1 MAQTAMIG
9 TSAGAPWRRRSWH
22 LWVLLAAMGLLGV
35 ATMMLAPIE
44 QLLPPGIDVP
54 RVALLVQP
62 AVLVVALAAVGWWAA
77 PRVGLDAPVLGGL
90 LEHGDW
96 AGPLRRAAWP
106 ALAGGVVC
114 GLCIAGFGAATSDLL
129 HGRAQSIEMP
139 LITRAIY
146 GGTLEEIV
154 FRWSL
159 LPVLAL
165 AAIKLRVPRPA
176 ALWIANGIAALLF
189 AAGHVPGI
197 MMAVSAA
204 PAWLPIAVMA
214 ANTTVGLVC
223 GWLFMRWGFEAAMI
237 AHALAHLLSAPLM
250 AGLFLL
256 APDA

>member
-1 MAQTAMIG
+1 MAQTAMSG
-9 TSAGAPWRRRSWH
+9 TTADAPGPRRAWH
-22 LWVLLAAMGLLGV
+22 LWVVLAAMGLLGL

-54 RVALLVQP
+54 RAALLAQP
-62 AVLVVALAAVGWWAA
+62 ALLVVALAALGWWAA

-114 GLCIAGFGAATSDLL
+114 GLCIAGFGAAASDLL
-129 HGRAQSIEMP
+129 QGRAQSIELP
-139 LITRAIY
+139 LITRMVY

-176 ALWIANGIAALLF
+176 ALWVANGIAALLF

-197 MMAVSAA
+197 MLAVSEA
-204 PAWLPIAVMA
+204 PTWLPAAVMA
-214 ANTTVGLVC
+214 ANTTIGLVC
-223 GWLFMRWGFEAAMI
+223 GWLFMRRGFEAAMI
-237 AHALAHLLSAPLM
+237 VPSSSS
-250 AGLFLL
+250 
-256 APDA
+256 